1 MAARGKRKIP
11 LLKTILI
18 CVTLAGV
25 FIRLPL
31 LLLTAVL
38 ILSGCAATNRGHEAT
53 VVTTVYPLEFIA
65 TQVAGKNIKVTN
77 LAVPGAEP
85 HDLALQPSQ
94 VAELGKATA
103 VLYSSGFQPE
113 VDKAIA
119 VGRPAHVVDA
129 MKLIPKSDGS
139 IEDSTRDPHFWLD
152 PSLMTKVVTG
162 FATEL
167 AEADPAHSASYRA
180 NAQALNQRLEELD
193 ATYQAGLAQCRIRSI
208 VVSHNAFSYLASRYD
223 LTVHSIAGLSP
234 DAEPSPK
241 YLHQLTELIRSEGIT
256 TVFYEPIASRS
267 SAQTVAT
274 ETGTSLAVLDP
285 IEGVPAN
292 STADYFSLMQAN
304 LLALQKANQCQ

>member
-1 MAARGKRKIP
+1 M
-11 LLKTILI
+11 LKTILI
-18 CVTLAGV
+18 CVTLADV
-25 FIRLPL
+25 PIRLPL
-31 LLLTAVL
+31 FLLIALLA
-38 ILSGCAATNRGHEAT
+38 LSGCAATNQGNEPT

-94 VAELGKATA
+94 VAQLGRATA

-119 VGRPAHVVDA
+119 VGSPAHVVDA
-129 MKLIPKSDGS
+129 MKFIPTPEGS
-139 IEDSTRDPHFWLD
+139 PDDSNRDPHFWLD

-162 FATEL
+162 FADEM
-167 AEADPAHSASYRA
+167 AAADPQHSASYQA
-180 NAQALNQRLEELD
+180 NARALNQRLEELD
-193 ATYQAGLAQCRIRSI
+193 SAYGAGLAQCRIRSI
-208 VVSHNAFSYLASRYD
+208 VVSHNAFGYLAERYD
-223 LTVHSIAGLSP
+223 LTVHSIAGLTP

-241 YLHQLTELIRSEGIT
+241 YLHQLTELIRREGIT

-267 SAQTVAT
+267 SAQTVAR
-274 ETGTSLAVLDP
+274 ETGTRLAVLDP
-285 IEGVPAN
+285 IEGIPAN
-292 STADYFSLMQAN
+292 STADYFSLMKAN